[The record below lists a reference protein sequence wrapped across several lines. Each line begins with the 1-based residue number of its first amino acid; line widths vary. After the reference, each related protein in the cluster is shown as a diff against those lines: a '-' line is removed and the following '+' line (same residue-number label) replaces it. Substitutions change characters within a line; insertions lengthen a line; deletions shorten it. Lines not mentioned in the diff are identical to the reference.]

1 MSFQEVFK
9 ASRNDMR
16 RFYRELDRL
25 SQISTSSEEEL
36 DDEVIDFRTPADLR
50 IYDWIKL
57 KLYNFLSYIRFHRL
71 PPE

>member
-1 MSFQEVFK
+1 MSFNEIYDR
-9 ASRNDMR
+9 SRHDMR

-36 DDEVIDFRTPADLR
+36 EDEIVDFRRVDELR

-57 KLYNFLSYIRFHRL
+57 KLYNFLSYMRFLRG
-71 PPE
+71 

>member
-1 MSFQEVFK
+1 MSFTEIYDK
-9 ASRNDMR
+9 SRNDMR

-36 DDEVIDFRTPADLR
+36 EDEIVDFRTPADLR

-57 KLYNFLSYIRFHRL
+57 KLYNFLSYMRFHR
-71 PPE
+71 